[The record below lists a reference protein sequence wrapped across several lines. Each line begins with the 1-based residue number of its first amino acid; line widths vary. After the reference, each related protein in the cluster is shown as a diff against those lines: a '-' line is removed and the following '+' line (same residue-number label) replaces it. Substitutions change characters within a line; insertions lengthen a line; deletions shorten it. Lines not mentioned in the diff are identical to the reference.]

1 MDKILKKYASG
12 QSVCVATLAHAEKL
26 APLLRKEDITRESMG
41 YSKELWNL
49 MKVSGYD
56 ISSEED
62 IEKFFEDL
70 EDLD

>member
-1 MDKILKKYASG
+1 MVKVYDLDWYR
-12 QSVCVATLAHAEKL
+12 
-26 APLLRKEDITRESMG
+26 LRKEDITRESMG

-56 ISSEED
+56 IYSEED

>member
-1 MDKILKKYASG
+1 MMAKVYDLDWYR
-12 QSVCVATLAHAEKL
+12 
-26 APLLRKEDITRESMG
+26 LRKEDITRESMG

-56 ISSEED
+56 IYSEED

>member
-1 MDKILKKYASG
+1 MTKVYDFDWYRLK
-12 QSVCVATLAHAEKL
+12 
-26 APLLRKEDITRESMG
+26 KEDITRESMG

>member
-1 MDKILKKYASG
+1 MMVKVYDLDWYR
-12 QSVCVATLAHAEKL
+12 
-26 APLLRKEDITRESMG
+26 LRKEDITRESMG

-56 ISSEED
+56 IHSEED

>member
-1 MDKILKKYASG
+1 MMTKVYDFDWYRLK
-12 QSVCVATLAHAEKL
+12 
-26 APLLRKEDITRESMG
+26 KEDITRESMG

-49 MKVSGYD
+49 MKASGYN
-56 ISSEED
+56 INSEED